1 MKKNLFYCMF
11 ALVAISIV
19 FISCS
24 KDDPTPT
31 PTPPTPETPAR
42 DIEKEYVEGN
52 LVVKNGGIEMLDGE
66 IVITAIDNTKASV
79 LLKNIVNGHAEF
91 VMTADVSLTK
101 AVDPSAEY
109 LLSGSKNVSG
119 MNVGLS
125 GKIKNG
131 KANID
136 VNVEI
141 TATEIVKTWTYNKD
155 SEDVSDTTCNF
166 LILDIDTYSGRMYS
180 TVYQDSVSVDSILKE
195 DVLPF
200 IASTLPSF
208 FPNLR
213 FIFAEDGYLSIRY
226 KNAFV
231 PFEEEIEYP
240 CIARYYYNPT
250 AKLLVFDDPS
260 LAGPVVRNG
269 PSPIIDIQ
277 QIPFNCNIT
286 DGVLTATVD
295 KSLVETL
302 IPIIPSGVALQQMLS
317 VLDLV
322 LDPTVVEGVK
332 LTIGDLVDLIKSDNL
347 KELKIGGKLMP
358 YTPPVPI

>member
-11 ALVAISIV
+11 ALAAISMV
-19 FISCS
+19 FTSCS
-24 KDDPTPT
+24 KDDPTPP
-31 PTPPTPETPAR
+31 PTPPSPVTPAR
-42 DIEKEYVEGN
+42 DIAKDYVDDD
-52 LVVKNGGIEMLDGE
+52 LVVKNGGNEVLDGE
-66 IVITAIDNTKASV
+66 VVITAIDNTKANV
-79 LLKNIVNGHAEF
+79 LIKNVVNGHAEF
-91 VMTADVSLTK
+91 MMTADVSLSK
-101 AVDPSAEY
+101 AVDPTAEY
-109 LLSGSKNVSG
+109 LVSGTKNVSG
-119 MNVGLS
+119 MNVALS
-125 GKIKNG
+125 GKIING

-141 TATEIVKTWTYNKD
+141 TATEIVKAWTYNKD
-155 SEDVSDTTCNF
+155 SEDISDTTCNF
-166 LILDIDTYSGRMYS
+166 LILDIDTYSGMMYS
-180 TVYQDSVSVDSILKE
+180 SVYHDSVPVDSILKYE
-195 DVLPF
+195 VLPYV
-200 IASTLPSF
+200 ASTLPSL

-213 FIFAEDGYLSIRY
+213 FIFAEDGYLTIKY

-260 LAGPVVRNG
+260 LAGPVVKAG
-269 PSPIIDIQ
+269 PSPIIEID
-277 QIPFNCNIT
+277 QIPFDCNIT

-295 KSLVETL
+295 KSLLETL
-302 IPIIPSGVALQQMLS
+302 IFIIPSGDALQQMLS

-322 LDPTVVEGVK
+322 LDPAVVEDVK

-347 KELKIGGKLMP
+347 RELKIGGKLMP